1 MPQFQPYILD
11 RMTTILHIE
20 DNRANQVLVERVLAA
35 EGYHITHAADG
46 ESGIQAAMCG
56 KPDLILIDM
65 GLPDIDGQ
73 TVVTHLKQIPYLQ
86 TVPMVAITAWPA
98 EKALETA
105 KRYGL
110 SGCILKPIDVKSFP
124 RQIAKYV
131 EPGR

>member
-1 MPQFQPYILD
+1 MRQCRPYFID

-35 EGYHITHAADG
+35 EGYKIMNAADG
-46 ESGIQAAMCG
+46 ESGIQAAMNG

-73 TVVTHLKQIPYLQ
+73 TVVTHLKQIPNLQ

-124 RQIAKYV
+124 KQIAKYV
-131 EPGR
+131 EPDR

>member
-1 MPQFQPYILD
+1 MRQCRPYFID

-35 EGYHITHAADG
+35 EGYKIMNAADG
-46 ESGIQAAMCG
+46 ESGIQAAMNG

-73 TVVTHLKQIPYLQ
+73 TVVTHLKQIPNLQ

-124 RQIAKYV
+124 KQIAKYV

>member
-1 MPQFQPYILD
+1 MHQGQPFLID

-20 DNRANQVLVERVLAA
+20 DNRANQVLVERVLTA

-46 ESGIQAAMCG
+46 ESGIQAALTG

-73 TVVTHLKQIPYLQ
+73 TVVTHLKQIPNLQ
-86 TVPMVAITAWPA
+86 NVPMVAITAWPA

-124 RQIAKYV
+124 RQIERYV
-131 EPGR
+131 APGR

>member
-1 MPQFQPYILD
+1 MYQSQPFVID

-35 EGYHITHAADG
+35 EGYQITHAADG
-46 ESGIQAAMCG
+46 ESGIQAAISG

-73 TVVTHLKQIPYLQ
+73 TVVTQLKQIPTLQ
-86 TVPMVAITAWPA
+86 AVPMVAITAWPA